1 MAYGQSLKAMGG
13 MSFTDIAKTAGRMEL
28 MLITPEMA
36 AKWLG
41 MLYKRQR
48 KENSNAKAIYLKS
61 MGMGHWKVSNDA
73 ITITK
78 DGECINGQHRL
89 MAIVDNNEPIVA
101 WVLLDASPDMY
112 DIIDN
117 SYARSAAQVLD
128 CPNANNVAAIAKAL
142 VTLEAGESFGTIIRS
157 TRTVPRWM
165 IAERAESDMDYLQQL
180 TRTSRSIRYVLS
192 GGSSTAYAIA
202 LHLFNVVN
210 DGFDVQEAATFVND
224 GDATTLA
231 LQRFIGRKMQGK
243 DRMSPEVACG
253 TLLQFLEAK
262 VSGKTVKQFKNQDVF
277 NRRYHEAYTEKVSC
291 GD

>member
-13 MSFTDIAKTAGRMEL
+13 LSFTDIAKTAGHMEL

-142 VTLEAGESFGTIIRS
+142 VTLEAGESFGTVIRS

-202 LHLFNVVN
+202 LHLFNVAN

-262 VSGKTVKQFKNQDVF
+262 ASGKTVKQFKNQDVF
-277 NRRYHEAYTEKVSC
+277 NRRYHEAYTEKMRC
-291 GD
+291 ND

>member
-13 MSFTDIAKTAGRMEL
+13 LSFTDIAKTAGHMEL

-142 VTLEAGESFGTIIRS
+142 VTLEAGEPFGTVIRS

-210 DGFDVQEAATFVND
+210 DGFDVQEAASFVND
-224 GDATTLA
+224 GDMTTLT
-231 LQRFIGRKMQGK
+231 LQRFIGRRMQEKGTLK
-243 DRMSPEVACG
+243 PEVACG
-253 TLLQFLEAK
+253 TMLQFLEAK
-262 VSGKTVKQFKNQDVF
+262 TNGKTVRQFKNQDVF
-277 NRRYHEAYTEKVSC
+277 NRKYHEAYLKEVMA
-291 GD
+291 DD

>member
-1 MAYGQSLKAMGG
+1 MGG
-13 MSFTDIAKTAGRMEL
+13 LSFTDIAKTAGHMEL

-61 MGMGHWKVSNDA
+61 MSMGHWKVSNDA

-142 VTLEAGESFGTIIRS
+142 VTLEAGESFGTVIRS

-210 DGFDVQEAATFVND
+210 DGFDVQEAATFIND

-262 VSGKTVKQFKNQDVF
+262 ASGKTVKQFKNQDVF
-277 NRRYHEAYTEKVSC
+277 NRRYHEAYIERVSC
-291 GD
+291 DD

>member
-1 MAYGQSLKAMGG
+1 MGG
-13 MSFTDIAKTAGRMEL
+13 LSFTDIAKTAGHMEL

-142 VTLEAGESFGTIIRS
+142 VTLEAGEPFGTVIRS

-210 DGFDVQEAATFVND
+210 DGFDVQEAASFVND
-224 GDATTLA
+224 GDMTTLT
-231 LQRFIGRKMQGK
+231 LQRFIGRRMQEKGTLK
-243 DRMSPEVACG
+243 PEVACG
-253 TLLQFLEAK
+253 TMLQFLEAK
-262 VSGKTVKQFKNQDVF
+262 TNGKTVRQFKNQDVF
-277 NRRYHEAYTEKVSC
+277 NRKYHEAYLKEVMA
-291 GD
+291 DD

>member
-13 MSFTDIAKTAGRMEL
+13 LSFTDIAKTAGHMEL

-142 VTLEAGESFGTIIRS
+142 VTLEAGESFGTVIRS

-210 DGFDVQEAATFVND
+210 DDFDVQEAATFVND

-262 VSGKTVKQFKNQDVF
+262 ASGKTVKQFKNQDVF
-277 NRRYHEAYTEKVSC
+277 NRRYHEAYTEKASC
-291 GD
+291 DD